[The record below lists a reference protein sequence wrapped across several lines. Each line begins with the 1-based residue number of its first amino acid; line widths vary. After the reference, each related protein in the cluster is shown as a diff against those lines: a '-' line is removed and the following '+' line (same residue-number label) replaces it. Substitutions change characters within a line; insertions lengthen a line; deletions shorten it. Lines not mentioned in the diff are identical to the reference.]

1 MKEAMIIINPSSG
14 KEEAVDYKK
23 KAIHNLE
30 GYEVF
35 VRETKGEG
43 DATLFAEEACER
55 GFDLIICMGG
65 DGTVNEVINGMAE
78 KPHRPELALVPLG
91 TVNDFA
97 RAISLPLEPEEA
109 LEVLKSTNT
118 READIGKVNDRY
130 FINIIAVGA
139 LAEASFSAT
148 AEQKSKLG
156 PLAYVVEGMKKM
168 KEKQPFPLELSGEQ
182 NWSGDSLLTLI
193 AMTNSIGGFESIA
206 PEAEVD
212 DGSLHVYIIEDMPI
226 PKFLLLLPKILAGKL
241 TESPQVHHLEASEIE
256 ASSSFDMKAN
266 IDGDEGCTLPLTV
279 KSLPRHVK
287 IRIPEGG
294 SA

>member
-14 KEEAVDYKK
+14 KEEAVDYEK

-30 GYEVF
+30 GYEVL

-118 READIGKVNDRY
+118 REVDIGKVNDRY

-139 LAEASFSAT
+139 LAEASFSTT

-182 NWSGDSLLTLI
+182 TWRG
-193 AMTNSIGGFESIA
+193 
-206 PEAEVD
+206 
-212 DGSLHVYIIEDMPI
+212 I
-226 PKFLLLLPKILAGKL
+226 PY
-241 TESPQVHHLEASEIE
+241 
-256 ASSSFDMKAN
+256 
-266 IDGDEGCTLPLTV
+266 
-279 KSLPRHVK
+279 
-287 IRIPEGG
+287 
-294 SA
+294 